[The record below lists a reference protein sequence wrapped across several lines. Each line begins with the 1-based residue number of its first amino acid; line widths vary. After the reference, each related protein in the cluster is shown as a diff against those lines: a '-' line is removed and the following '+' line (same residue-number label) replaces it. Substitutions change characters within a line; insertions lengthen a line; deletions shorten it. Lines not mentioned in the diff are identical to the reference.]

1 MLKDKQ
7 REITQ
12 IETDWPKTWKDILKS
27 TLSLTDVDADKL
39 ARVQSKNKLALCLE
53 NGKNTNT
60 LHPLKLR
67 LMLGSAMV
75 ESRSTIQLAK
85 GS

>member
-12 IETDWPKTWKDILKS
+12 IETDWPKTQKDILKS

-60 LHPLKLR
+60 LHPLKLEE
-67 LMLGSAMV
+67 LSILQKDL
-75 ESRSTIQLAK
+75 IQ
-85 GS
+85 

>member
-7 REITQ
+7 QEITQ
-12 IETDWPKTWKDILKS
+12 IETDWPKTQKDILKS
-27 TLSLTDVDADKL
+27 TLSLTDADADKL

-67 LMLGSAMV
+67 LMLGSATV
-75 ESRSTIQLAK
+75 ESRS
-85 GS
+85 

>member
-7 REITQ
+7 QKITQ
-12 IETDWPKTWKDILKS
+12 IETDWPKTQKDILKS

-60 LHPLKLR
+60 LHPFKLR
-67 LMLGSAMV
+67 LMLGSATV
-75 ESRSTIQLAK
+75 ESRS
-85 GS
+85 

>member
-1 MLKDKQ
+1 M
-7 REITQ
+7 
-12 IETDWPKTWKDILKS
+12 KS
-27 TLSLTDVDADKL
+27 TLSLTDIDEDKL

-75 ESRSTIQLAK
+75 ESRS
-85 GS
+85 